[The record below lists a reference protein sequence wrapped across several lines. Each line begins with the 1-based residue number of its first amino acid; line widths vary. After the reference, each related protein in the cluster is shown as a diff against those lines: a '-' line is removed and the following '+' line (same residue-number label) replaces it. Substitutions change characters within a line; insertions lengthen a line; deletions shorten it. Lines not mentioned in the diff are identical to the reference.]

1 MGVSIVDKLNC
12 KMGKHKWQK
21 AYVRDNKYD
30 AMECAVC
37 GIKKYNIHWDDN
49 GNIVKEKKK

>member
-12 KMGKHKWQK
+12 KMGKHQWQK

-37 GIKKYNIHWDDN
+37 GIKKYDIHWDDK
-49 GNIVKEKKK
+49 GNVVKEKKK